1 MGQVEYSNMK
11 YLSPWKKINDNCG
24 VFLLGRKEPFVR
36 IITSRFPALY
46 LNAAYIEY
54 KTDGMFELHHDPMNA
69 VFKYNTLEETKQFV
83 EDILTDLGYQFLD
96 IDDYEKLELLI

>member
-11 YLSPWKKINDNCG
+11 YLSPWKKINDDCG

-36 IITSRFPALY
+36 IITSRSP
-46 LNAAYIEY
+46 YIEY

>member
-1 MGQVEYSNMK
+1 ME
-11 YLSPWKKINDNCG
+11 KINDNYG
-24 VFLLGRKEPFVR
+24 IFILGKQKPFIR
-36 IITSRFPALY
+36 IIKSRSP
-46 LNAAYIEY
+46 YIEY

-69 VFKYNTLEETKQFV
+69 VFKYNTLEEAKQFV